1 VANARCLELGS
12 TVRGREEV
20 RGGVGHAG
28 GSGEGEAQGDLALMM
43 ALPEDKARWWWRTW
57 MRPWAAVSREPWA
70 RWAVWQQ
77 CGAHSRECRLVH
89 ARMVARGHWLGG
101 PFCRAG
107 LGLVQ
112 IGGGPALFKWVSL
125 GNLIK
130 WFFPK

>member
-28 GSGEGEAQGDLALMM
+28 GSGVGQAQGDLASMM

-89 ARMVARGHWLGG
+89 ARMVALWPLVGWAILPCRS
-101 PFCRAG
+101 RAG
-107 LGLVQ
+107 SNRRWACTIQVGQ
-112 IGGGPALFKWVSL
+112 PR
-125 GNLIK
+125 
-130 WFFPK
+130 